1 MKRDTVQRC
10 QYTAAAA
17 EKMFV
22 RYFYFIYL
30 LTLTPTR
37 SDVQSLHNR
46 LQIVES
52 QLAQIFA
59 GGLRVPTAI
68 TSTSSDNFPF
78 PHNDRSM
85 LAIGSSGS
93 SVTVSLDDVAA
104 LWLEHL
110 DFPRSYPVE
119 TGTSFTPSSS
129 SPSAPVKL
137 EPSSTELAIH
147 DEPAF
152 PAMIPSLSI
161 FYPTSSSQ
169 AVVTPSLVAMLPS
182 APTIRSR
189 IITAVEETMKM
200 RPCFN
205 VKHFRTR
212 TENMFAW
219 AKEEDGRGT
228 TGTNANNSNAKAE
241 LARSIF
247 FPTSCAPTPVTQ
259 PPRPAPTLSFFA
271 SVSIAFALGVLV
283 CKENEATSD
292 SDTQK
297 AGAAS
302 KNPRLEDNRGACSQ
316 KAAAWN
322 KYSASGLFALSK
334 QAMAAFEMVHP
345 YDLDAVVTY
354 LLQIIYLL
362 HDSRPRV
369 AHFIYP
375 LLGKV
380 IHVGQM
386 MGLSTDPDEFPGKY
400 NLFEAEQR
408 RRIWW
413 DIYYYDV

>member
-1 MKRDTVQRC
+1 MIPSNAANTPLRLRRRC
-10 QYTAAAA
+10 PSTISCILSQ
-17 EKMFV
+17 
-22 RYFYFIYL
+22 
-30 LTLTPTR
+30 LTLTPAL

-59 GGLRVPTAI
+59 GGLRVPTTI

-78 PHNDRSM
+78 PHNDRTM
-85 LAIGSSGS
+85 LAVGSSGS
-93 SVTVSLDDVAA
+93 SLTISLDDVAA
-104 LWLEHL
+104 LWLEHIE
-110 DFPRSYPVE
+110 FPRSYPIE

-152 PAMIPSLSI
+152 PAMIPSFSS

-169 AVVTPSLVAMLPS
+169 AAVTPSLVAILPS

-189 IITAVEETMKM
+189 IISAVEDTMKM

-212 TENMFAW
+212 AESMFAW
-219 AKEEDGRGT
+219 AKEEDGRGAA
-228 TGTNANNSNAKAE
+228 GTSANNTNAKAE

-247 FPTSCAPTPVTQ
+247 FSTSCTPTPVTQ
-259 PPRPAPTLSFFA
+259 AQRPAPTLSFFA
-271 SVSIAFALGVLV
+271 SVSVAYALGVLV
-283 CKENEATSD
+283 CKENETISD
-292 SDTQK
+292 SDAQK
-297 AGAAS
+297 AGVVS
-302 KNPRLEDNRGACSQ
+302 KNPRLEDNRTASQ
-316 KAAAWN
+316 KVAAWN
-322 KYSASGLFALSK
+322 KYSASGLFALSR
-334 QAMAAFEMVHP
+334 QAMAAFEMAHP

-369 AHFIYP
+369 AHVIYP
-375 LLGKV
+375 LLGKA
-380 IHVGQM
+380 IHIGQM

>member
-22 RYFYFIYL
+22 LYHCNLSR
-30 LTLTPTR
+30 LTLIPPTR

-59 GGLRVPTAI
+59 GGLRVPTTI
-68 TSTSSDNFPF
+68 TSSSSDNFPF
-78 PHNDRSM
+78 PHNDRTM
-85 LAIGSSGS
+85 IALGSSGS

-110 DFPRSYPVE
+110 ELPRSYPVE
-119 TGTSFTPSSS
+119 TNSSF
-129 SPSAPVKL
+129 PSAPVKL
-137 EPSSTELAIH
+137 EPFSAELAIH

-152 PAMIPSLSI
+152 PALIPSFDI
-161 FYPTSSSQ
+161 FYPTSTSQ
-169 AVVTPSLVAMLPS
+169 AAVTPSLVALLPS

-189 IITAVEETMKM
+189 ITTAVEETMKM

-205 VKHFRTR
+205 VKHFRAR
-212 TENMFAW
+212 AESMFAW
-219 AKEEDGRGT
+219 AKEEDARGT
-228 TGTNANNSNAKAE
+228 AGTSASNANAKVD

-247 FPTSCAPTPVTQ
+247 FPNSCAQTPVS
-259 PPRPAPTLSFFA
+259 PAPRLAPTLSFFA
-271 SVSIAFALGVLV
+271 SVSVAYALGVLI
-283 CKENEATSD
+283 CKENETASD
-292 SDTQK
+292 IDTQK

-302 KNPRLEDNRGACSQ
+302 KNPRLEDNRSNSSQ

-334 QAMAAFEMVHP
+334 QAMAAFEMVHT

-362 HDSRPRV
+362 HDSRPRI
-369 AHFIYP
+369 AHSIYP
-375 LLGKV
+375 LVGKV
-380 IHVGQM
+380 IHIGQM

>member
-22 RYFYFIYL
+22 YYFCVKCRL
-30 LTLTPTR
+30 ALTPSS

-59 GGLRVPTAI
+59 GGLRVPTTI

-78 PHNDRSM
+78 PHNDRTM
-85 LAIGSSGS
+85 LAVGSSGS
-93 SVTVSLDDVAA
+93 SITVSLDDVAA

-110 DFPRSYPVE
+110 EFPRSHSVE
-119 TGTSFTPSSS
+119 TSASTLISA

-152 PAMIPSLSI
+152 PAMVPSFSV

-169 AVVTPSLVAMLPS
+169 AAVAPSLVGLLPS

-189 IITAVEETMKM
+189 IITAVEETLKM
-200 RPCFN
+200 RPCIS

-212 TENMFAW
+212 VESMFAW
-219 AKEEDGRGT
+219 SKEEDGRGT
-228 TGTNANNSNAKAE
+228 NGTSSNNSNTKAD

-247 FPTSCAPTPVTQ
+247 FPTSSSQAPVTQ
-259 PPRPAPTLSFFA
+259 TPRSAPTLSFFA
-271 SVSIAFALGVLV
+271 SVSVAYALGVLV
-283 CKENEATSD
+283 CKENEAIGD
-292 SDTQK
+292 SDAQK

-302 KNPRLEDNRGACSQ
+302 KNPRLEDNRAAASSQ
-316 KAAAWN
+316 KVAAWN
-322 KYSASGLFALSK
+322 KYSASGLFALSR
-334 QAMAAFEMVHP
+334 QAMAAFEMTHT

-362 HDSRPRV
+362 HDSRARV
-369 AHFIYP
+369 AHVIYP

-380 IHVGQM
+380 IHIGQM